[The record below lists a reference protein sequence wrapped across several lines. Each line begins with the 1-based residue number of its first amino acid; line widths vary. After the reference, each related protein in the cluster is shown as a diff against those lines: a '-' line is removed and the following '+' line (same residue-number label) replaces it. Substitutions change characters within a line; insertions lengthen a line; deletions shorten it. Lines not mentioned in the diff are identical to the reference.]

1 MEVLSPGTA
10 EFDRDQK
17 FQQYARMEPLKEY
30 VLIEYVLISNDRP
43 ALDRYYRP
51 EGATPNYCD
60 TKLYQIIGN

>member
-1 MEVLSPGTA
+1 LWSLIVEVLSPGTA

-17 FQQYARMEPLKEY
+17 FQQYARMEPLK
-30 VLIEYVLISNDRP
+30 EYVLISNDRP